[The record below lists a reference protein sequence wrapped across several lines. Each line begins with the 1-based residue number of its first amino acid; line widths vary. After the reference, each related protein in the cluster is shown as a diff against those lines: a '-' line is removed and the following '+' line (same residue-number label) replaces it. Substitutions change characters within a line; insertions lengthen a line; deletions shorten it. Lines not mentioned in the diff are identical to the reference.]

1 MALNFPN
8 SPVAGQV
15 YVNHE
20 SGFTYEWDGV
30 VWNSI
35 TTASTSRIKIVDD
48 ISSSFNGALT
58 SFPIT
63 SNSAAVT
70 PKNRQSIIV
79 NLGGVIQ
86 DPTDDYSISGS
97 TLEFAVPPISGLSFS
112 AIILG
117 SAYDNII
124 TTNTYSEV
132 AGIST
137 TSQYA
142 SVTGISTTSQYASVA
157 GISTT
162 SQYASVSGI
171 STYASTA
178 GVSTTSGYASTSGIS
193 TTSQYASVAGIS
205 TVSENLTGTPNIV
218 VGSVTANTVS
228 ALSFSG
234 TVPSSSLSGPLPAI
248 DGSQLTGVATNT
260 SFLVSGRSSNT
271 TILLSSGSFSIEGR
285 SGDVTINA

>member
-20 SGFTYEWDGV
+20 SGFAYEWDGV

-86 DPTDDYSISGS
+86 DPTDDYNISGS
-97 TLEFAVPPISGLSFS
+97 TLEFTVPPISGLSFS

-124 TTNTYSEV
+124 TTNPYSEV
-132 AGIST
+132 A
-137 TSQYA
+137 
-142 SVTGISTTSQYASVA
+142 GISTTSQYASVA

-162 SQYASVSGI
+162 SQYASVAGI

-248 DGSQLTGVATNT
+248 DGSQLTGIAANT

-285 SGDVTINA
+285 AGDITINA

>member
-20 SGFTYEWDGV
+20 SGFAYEWDGV

-124 TTNTYSEV
+124 TTNTYSE
-132 AGIST
+132 S
-137 TSQYA
+137 
-142 SVTGISTTSQYASVA
+142 A

-162 SQYASVSGI
+162 SQYASVSGISTTSQYASVAGI

-248 DGSQLTGVATNT
+248 DGSQLTGIAANT

-285 SGDVTINA
+285 SGDITINA

>member
-20 SGFTYEWDGV
+20 SGFAYEWDGV

-97 TLEFAVPPISGLSFS
+97 TLEFTVPPISGLSFS

-142 SVTGISTTSQYASVA
+142 SVAGISTTSQYASVA
-157 GISTT
+157 
-162 SQYASVSGI
+162 GI

-248 DGSQLTGVATNT
+248 DGSQLTGIAANT

-285 SGDVTINA
+285 SGDITINA

>member
-1 MALNFPN
+1 MALNFPD

-20 SGFTYEWDGV
+20 TGFTYEWDGV

-70 PKNRQSIIV
+70 PKNKQSIIV

-97 TLEFAVPPISGLSFS
+97 TLEFTVPPISGLSFS

-117 SAYDNII
+117 SAYDTVI
-124 TTNTYSEV
+124 TTNAYSE
-132 AGIST
+132 S
-137 TSQYA
+137 
-142 SVTGISTTSQYASVA
+142 A

-171 STYASTA
+171 STTSQYASVAGISTYASTA
-178 GVSTTSGYASTSGIS
+178 GISTTSGYASTSGISTTS

-260 SFLVSGRSSNT
+260 SFLVTGRSSNT

-285 SGDVTINA
+285 SGDITINA

>member
-1 MALNFPN
+1 VALNFPN

-20 SGFTYEWDGV
+20 SGFAYEWDGV

-142 SVTGISTTSQYASVA
+142 SVA

-260 SFLVSGRSSNT
+260 SFLVTGRSSNT

>member
-142 SVTGISTTSQYASVA
+142 SV
-157 GISTT
+157 
-162 SQYASVSGI
+162 
-171 STYASTA
+171 
-178 GVSTTSGYASTSGIS
+178 
-193 TTSQYASVAGIS
+193 AGIS

-260 SFLVSGRSSNT
+260 SFLVTGRSSNT

>member
-86 DPTDDYSISGS
+86 DPTDDYNISGS
-97 TLEFAVPPISGLSFS
+97 TLEFTVPPISGLSFS

-124 TTNTYSEV
+124 TTNLYSEV

-142 SVTGISTTSQYASVA
+142 STSGISTTSQYASVA
-157 GISTT
+157 GIST
-162 SQYASVSGI
+162 YASVAGI
-171 STYASTA
+171 
-178 GVSTTSGYASTSGIS
+178 STTSGYASTSGIS
-193 TTSQYASVAGIS
+193 TTSGYASVAGIS

-260 SFLVSGRSSNT
+260 SFLVTGRSSNT

>member
-20 SGFTYEWDGV
+20 SGFAYEWDGV

-48 ISSSFNGALT
+48 ISSSFNGILT

-63 SNSAAVT
+63 SDSAAVT

-97 TLEFAVPPISGLSFS
+97 TLEFTVPPISGLSFS

-142 SVTGISTTSQYASVA
+142 SVAGISTTSQYASVA
-157 GISTT
+157 
-162 SQYASVSGI
+162 GI

-260 SFLVSGRSSNT
+260 SFLVTGRSSNT

-285 SGDVTINA
+285 SGDITINA

>member
-48 ISSSFNGALT
+48 ISSSFNGILT

-97 TLEFAVPPISGLSFS
+97 TLEFTVPPISGLSFS

-117 SAYDNII
+117 SAYDTVV
-124 TTNTYSEV
+124 TTNAYAEV
-132 AGIST
+132 A
-137 TSQYA
+137 
-142 SVTGISTTSQYASVA
+142 GISTTSQYASVA

-162 SQYASVSGI
+162 SQYASVAGI
-171 STYASTA
+171 STTSQYASTA

-260 SFLVSGRSSNT
+260 SFLVTGRSSNT

>member
-132 AGIST
+132 A
-137 TSQYA
+137 
-142 SVTGISTTSQYASVA
+142 GISTTSQYASVA

>member
-20 SGFTYEWDGV
+20 SGFAYEWDGV

-86 DPTDDYSISGS
+86 DPTDDYNISGS
-97 TLEFAVPPISGLSFS
+97 TLEFTVPPISGLSFS

-117 SAYDNII
+117 SAYDTIR
-124 TTNTYSEV
+124 TTSTYSE
-132 AGIST
+132 
-137 TSQYA
+137 
-142 SVTGISTTSQYASVA
+142 VA

-171 STYASTA
+171 STTSQYASTS
-178 GVSTTSGYASTSGIS
+178 GISTTSGTSGYASVAGIS

-248 DGSQLTGVATNT
+248 DGSQLTGVASDT

-285 SGDVTINA
+285 AGDITINA

>member
-97 TLEFAVPPISGLSFS
+97 TLEFTVAPISGLSFS

-124 TTNTYSEV
+124 TTNAYSES
-132 AGIST
+132 A
-137 TSQYA
+137 
-142 SVTGISTTSQYASVA
+142 
-157 GISTT
+157 
-162 SQYASVSGI
+162 
-171 STYASTA
+171 
-178 GVSTTSGYASTSGIS
+178 GIS

-260 SFLVSGRSSNT
+260 SFLVTGRSSNT

-285 SGDVTINA
+285 SGDITINA

>member
-142 SVTGISTTSQYASVA
+142 SVA

-248 DGSQLTGVATNT
+248 DGSQLTGIAANT

>member
-48 ISSSFNGALT
+48 ISSSFNGILT

-97 TLEFAVPPISGLSFS
+97 TLEFTVPPISGLSFS

-117 SAYDNII
+117 SAYDTVV
-124 TTNTYSEV
+124 TTNAYAEV
-132 AGIST
+132 A
-137 TSQYA
+137 
-142 SVTGISTTSQYASVA
+142 
-157 GISTT
+157 
-162 SQYASVSGI
+162 
-171 STYASTA
+171 
-178 GVSTTSGYASTSGIS
+178 GIS

-260 SFLVSGRSSNT
+260 SFLVTGRSSNT

>member
-1 MALNFPN
+1 MALNFPD

-20 SGFTYEWDGV
+20 TGFTYEWDGV

-48 ISSSFNGALT
+48 ISPSFNGALT

-70 PKNRQSIIV
+70 PKNKQSIIV

-97 TLEFAVPPISGLSFS
+97 TLEFTVPPISGLSFS

-117 SAYDNII
+117 SAYDTI
-124 TTNTYSEV
+124 TNAYSEV
-132 AGIST
+132 A
-137 TSQYA
+137 
-142 SVTGISTTSQYASVA
+142 GISTTSQYASVA

-260 SFLVSGRSSNT
+260 SFLVTGRSSNT

>member
-97 TLEFAVPPISGLSFS
+97 TLEFTVPPISGLSFS

-124 TTNTYSEV
+124 TTNAYSEV
-132 AGIST
+132 A
-137 TSQYA
+137 
-142 SVTGISTTSQYASVA
+142 GISTTSQYASVA

-162 SQYASVSGI
+162 SQYASIAGI

-260 SFLVSGRSSNT
+260 SFLVTGRSSNT

>member
-97 TLEFAVPPISGLSFS
+97 TLEFTVPPIPGLSFS

-117 SAYDNII
+117 SAYDTVI
-124 TTNTYSEV
+124 TTNAYSES
-132 AGIST
+132 A
-137 TSQYA
+137 
-142 SVTGISTTSQYASVA
+142 GISTTSQYASVA

-162 SQYASVSGI
+162 SGYASVAGI

-205 TVSENLTGTPNIV
+205 TVSENLTGIPNIV
-218 VGSVTANTVS
+218 VGAVTANTVS

-285 SGDVTINA
+285 AGDITINA

>member
-1 MALNFPN
+1 MALNFPD

-48 ISSSFNGALT
+48 VSSTFNGILT

-63 SNSAAVT
+63 SNSAVVT
-70 PKNRQSIIV
+70 PKNNQSIIV

-97 TLEFAVPPISGLSFS
+97 TLEFAVAPIDGLSFS
-112 AIILG
+112 AIVLG
-117 SAYDNII
+117 SAYDTII
-124 TTNTYSEV
+124 TTSATSAYSEV
-132 AGIST
+132 AGVST
-137 TSQYA
+137 TS
-142 SVTGISTTSQYASVA
+142 GYASVA

-171 STYASTA
+171 ST
-178 GVSTTSGYASTSGIS
+178 TSQYASTSGIS
-193 TTSQYASVAGIS
+193 TTSEYASKSGIS
-205 TVSENLTGTPNIV
+205 TVSENLTGTPDIV
-218 VGSVTANTVS
+218 VGAVTAGSVNSSGTVTAS
-228 ALSFSG
+228 SFSG

-285 SGDVTINA
+285 SGDITINA

>member
-1 MALNFPN
+1 VALNFPN

-142 SVTGISTTSQYASVA
+142 SVA

-260 SFLVSGRSSNT
+260 SFLVTGRSSNT

>member
-20 SGFTYEWDGV
+20 SGFAYEWDGV

-142 SVTGISTTSQYASVA
+142 SVA

-248 DGSQLTGVATNT
+248 DGSQLTGIAANT

>member
-20 SGFTYEWDGV
+20 SGFAYEWDGV

-97 TLEFAVPPISGLSFS
+97 TLEFTVPPISGLSFS

-124 TTNTYSEV
+124 TTNAYSEV
-132 AGIST
+132 A
-137 TSQYA
+137 
-142 SVTGISTTSQYASVA
+142 GISTTSQYASVA

-162 SQYASVSGI
+162 SQYASVAGI

>member
-1 MALNFPN
+1 MALNFPD

-20 SGFTYEWDGV
+20 SGFAYEWDGV

-35 TTASTSRIKIVDD
+35 TQASTSRIKIVDD
-48 ISSSFNGALT
+48 ISSSFNGILT

-63 SNSAAVT
+63 SNSAIVT
-70 PKNRQSIIV
+70 PKNNQSIIV

-86 DPTDDYSISGS
+86 DPTDDYSISGN
-97 TLEFAVPPISGLSFS
+97 TLEFAVAPIDGLSFS

-117 SAYDNII
+117 SAYDTII
-124 TTNTYSEV
+124 TTSATSAYSEV

-142 SVTGISTTSQYASVA
+142 SVAGISTTSQYASVA

-171 STYASTA
+171 STT
-178 GVSTTSGYASTSGIS
+178 STTSG
-193 TTSQYASVAGIS
+193 YASVAGIS
-205 TVSENLTGTPNIV
+205 TVSENLTGTPDIV
-218 VGSVTANTVS
+218 VGAVTAGSVNSSGIVT

-248 DGSQLTGVATNT
+248 DGSQLTGVASNT

-271 TILLSSGSFSIEGR
+271 TILLSSGSFSIGGR
-285 SGDVTINA
+285 AGDITINA

>member
-20 SGFTYEWDGV
+20 SGFAYEWDGI

-97 TLEFAVPPISGLSFS
+97 TLEFTVAPISGLSFS

-142 SVTGISTTSQYASVA
+142 SVAGISTTSQYASVA
-157 GISTT
+157 
-162 SQYASVSGI
+162 GI

-193 TTSQYASVAGIS
+193 TTSGYASVAGIS

-260 SFLVSGRSSNT
+260 SFLVTGRSSNT

>member
-1 MALNFPN
+1 MALNFPD

-20 SGFTYEWDGV
+20 TGFTYEWDGV

-70 PKNRQSIIV
+70 PKNKQSIIV

-97 TLEFAVPPISGLSFS
+97 TLEFTVPPISGLSFS

-117 SAYDNII
+117 SAYDTVI
-124 TTNTYSEV
+124 TTNAYSE
-132 AGIST
+132 S
-137 TSQYA
+137 
-142 SVTGISTTSQYASVA
+142 A

-162 SQYASVSGI
+162 SQYASVSGISTTSQYASVAGI

-260 SFLVSGRSSNT
+260 SFLVTGRSSNT

-285 SGDVTINA
+285 SGDITINA

>member
-48 ISSSFNGALT
+48 ISSSFNGILT

-63 SNSAAVT
+63 SNSAAAT

-132 AGIST
+132 A
-137 TSQYA
+137 
-142 SVTGISTTSQYASVA
+142 GISTTSQYASVA

>member
-20 SGFTYEWDGV
+20 SGFAYEWDGV

-48 ISSSFNGALT
+48 ISSSFNGSLT

-70 PKNRQSIIV
+70 PKNKQSIIV

-97 TLEFAVPPISGLSFS
+97 TLEFTVPPISGLSFS

-124 TTNTYSEV
+124 TTNAYSEV
-132 AGIST
+132 A
-137 TSQYA
+137 
-142 SVTGISTTSQYASVA
+142 GISTTSQYASVA

-162 SQYASVSGI
+162 SQYASVAGI

-260 SFLVSGRSSNT
+260 SFLVTGRSSNT

-285 SGDVTINA
+285 SGDITINA

>member
-20 SGFTYEWDGV
+20 SGFAYEWDGV

-97 TLEFAVPPISGLSFS
+97 TLKFAVPPISGLSFS

-124 TTNTYSEV
+124 TTNVYSE
-132 AGIST
+132 S
-137 TSQYA
+137 
-142 SVTGISTTSQYASVA
+142 A

-162 SQYASVSGI
+162 SQYASVSGISTTSQYASVAGI

-260 SFLVSGRSSNT
+260 SFLVTGRSSNT

-285 SGDVTINA
+285 SGDITINA

>member
-97 TLEFAVPPISGLSFS
+97 TLEFTVPPISGLSFS

-132 AGIST
+132 A
-137 TSQYA
+137 
-142 SVTGISTTSQYASVA
+142 GISTTSQYASVA

>member
-20 SGFTYEWDGV
+20 SGFAYEWDGV

-48 ISSSFNGALT
+48 VSSSFNGALT

-63 SNSAAVT
+63 SDSAAVT

-86 DPTDDYSISGS
+86 DPTDDYNISGS
-97 TLEFAVPPISGLSFS
+97 TLEFTVPPISGLSFS

-117 SAYDNII
+117 SAYDTIR
-124 TTNTYSEV
+124 TTSTYSEV
-132 AGIST
+132 A
-137 TSQYA
+137 
-142 SVTGISTTSQYASVA
+142 GISTTSQYASVA

-171 STYASTA
+171 STTSQYASIS
-178 GVSTTSGYASTSGIS
+178 GISTTSGTSGYASVAGIS
-193 TTSQYASVAGIS
+193 TTSQYASIAGIS

-218 VGSVTANTVS
+218 VGSVTANTVT

-248 DGSQLTGVATNT
+248 DGSQLTGVASDT

-285 SGDVTINA
+285 AGDITINA

>member
-20 SGFTYEWDGV
+20 SGFAYEWDGV

-48 ISSSFNGALT
+48 ISSSFNGILT

-63 SNSAAVT
+63 SDSAAVT

-97 TLEFAVPPISGLSFS
+97 TLEFTVPPISGLSFS

-124 TTNTYSEV
+124 TTNAYSES
-132 AGIST
+132 A
-137 TSQYA
+137 
-142 SVTGISTTSQYASVA
+142 GISTTSQYASVA

-162 SQYASVSGI
+162 SQYASVAGI
-171 STYASTA
+171 STTSQYASTA

-260 SFLVSGRSSNT
+260 SFLVTGRSSNT

-285 SGDVTINA
+285 SGDITINA

>member
-20 SGFTYEWDGV
+20 TGFTYEWDGV

-48 ISSSFNGALT
+48 ISSSFNGILT

-63 SNSAAVT
+63 SNSAAAT

-97 TLEFAVPPISGLSFS
+97 TLEFTVPPISGLSFS

-124 TTNTYSEV
+124 TTNAYSES
-132 AGIST
+132 A
-137 TSQYA
+137 
-142 SVTGISTTSQYASVA
+142 GISTTSQYASVA

-162 SQYASVSGI
+162 SQYASVAGI

-193 TTSQYASVAGIS
+193 TTSGYASVAGIS

-248 DGSQLTGVATNT
+248 DGSQLTGIAANT

-285 SGDVTINA
+285 SGDITINA

>member
-1 MALNFPN
+1 MALNFPD

-20 SGFTYEWDGV
+20 SGFAYEWDGV

-63 SNSAAVT
+63 SNSATVT

-97 TLEFAVPPISGLSFS
+97 TLEFTVPPISGLSFS

-124 TTNTYSEV
+124 TTNAYSEV
-132 AGIST
+132 A
-137 TSQYA
+137 
-142 SVTGISTTSQYASVA
+142 GISTTSQYASVA

-162 SQYASVSGI
+162 SQYASVAGI

-218 VGSVTANTVS
+218 VGAVTANTVS

-248 DGSQLTGVATNT
+248 DGSQLTGIDVNT

-285 SGDVTINA
+285 SGDITINA

>member
-20 SGFTYEWDGV
+20 SGFAYEWDGI

-97 TLEFAVPPISGLSFS
+97 TLEFTVAPISGLSFS

-142 SVTGISTTSQYASVA
+142 SVAGISTTSQYASVA
-157 GISTT
+157 
-162 SQYASVSGI
+162 GI

-193 TTSQYASVAGIS
+193 TTSGYASVAGIS

-248 DGSQLTGVATNT
+248 DGSQLTGIAANT

-285 SGDVTINA
+285 SGDITINA

>member
-97 TLEFAVPPISGLSFS
+97 TLEFTVAPISGLSFS

-124 TTNTYSEV
+124 TTNAYSES
-132 AGIST
+132 A
-137 TSQYA
+137 
-142 SVTGISTTSQYASVA
+142 GISTTSQYASVA

-162 SQYASVSGI
+162 SQYASVAGI

-205 TVSENLTGTPNIV
+205 TVSENLTGIPNIV
-218 VGSVTANTVS
+218 VGAVTANTVS

>member
-20 SGFTYEWDGV
+20 SGFAYEWDGV

-132 AGIST
+132 A
-137 TSQYA
+137 
-142 SVTGISTTSQYASVA
+142 GISTTSQYASVA

>member
-86 DPTDDYSISGS
+86 DPTDDYNISGS
-97 TLEFAVPPISGLSFS
+97 TLEFTVPPISGLSFS

-117 SAYDNII
+117 SAYDTI
-124 TTNTYSEV
+124 TNAYSEV
-132 AGIST
+132 A
-137 TSQYA
+137 
-142 SVTGISTTSQYASVA
+142 GISTTSQYASVA

-162 SQYASVSGI
+162 SQYASVAGI

-260 SFLVSGRSSNT
+260 SFLVTGRSSNT

-285 SGDVTINA
+285 AGDITINA

>member
-20 SGFTYEWDGV
+20 TGFTYEWDGV

-48 ISSSFNGALT
+48 ISSSFNGILT

-63 SNSAAVT
+63 SNSAAAT

-97 TLEFAVPPISGLSFS
+97 TLEFTVPPISGLSFS

-142 SVTGISTTSQYASVA
+142 SVAGISTTSQYASVA
-157 GISTT
+157 
-162 SQYASVSGI
+162 GI

-260 SFLVSGRSSNT
+260 SFLVTGRSSNT

-285 SGDVTINA
+285 SGDITINA